1 MRFGQFAPRQHNFRI
16 GGDTTLIR
24 QHAEEGRFSKLW
36 SCYMP
41 RTCSGAGEKSCST
54 QSYSSSLF
62 QRVLHSISLRVHSWS
77 AGSQESSGLKSVIA
91 VARFVVSA
99 PRSF

>member
-1 MRFGQFAPRQHNFRI
+1 
-16 GGDTTLIR
+16 
-24 QHAEEGRFSKLW
+24 
-36 SCYMP
+36 MP
-41 RTCSGAGEKSCST
+41 RTCSGAGEKSAARSCG
-54 QSYSSSLF
+54 SSLF

-91 VARFVVSA
+91 AARFAVSA